1 MITMTTGQLPIPVRA
16 RRGHAIL
23 RNLPMDLL
31 NLRESLDLTQTEV
44 GALTGLSKS
53 TIWRIE
59 QGRDVRM
66 FCMLAVLDWMGAQQS

>member
-1 MITMTTGQLPIPVRA
+1 MSTGQMPIPVRA

-31 NLRESLDLTQTEV
+31 NLRKSLDLSQTEV
-44 GALTGLSKS
+44 GRECRLSKS

-59 QGRDVRM
+59 NGRDVRM
-66 FCMLAVLDWMGAQQS
+66 FCLEAVLDWMGAQQS